1 MHALSDRVRHIIN
14 FYEGESIALKTNLLR
29 ILNHGALKNTGRMM
43 ILAVDQGFEHG
54 PDKMFGMHAKAYDPH
69 YIYHLAATYGL
80 SGLAAPLGLLQ
91 AGALTHL
98 GQVPLILK
106 MNSNNLLM
114 KTSSSAPDQAITA
127 TIQDAVDLGCCGI
140 GFTIY
145 PGSDQFLEQ
154 LEELRDLSAQ
164 AKRHGLVVIVWAYVR
179 GHMPKEEEQALDL
192 ITYGAH
198 MACLMGAHIVKVK
211 IPKEQIFMPDA
222 AKQIM
227 AQNMPIKSI
236 ADRVA
241 HVVRGCFNGRR
252 LVIFSGNDLK
262 QADDLLVEAQSIID
276 GGGFGSIVGRNF
288 FQRTEEEAGAL
299 IQLMQN
305 IYSQKG

>member
-1 MHALSDRVRHIIN
+1 MMHFLSDKVRRIIN

-29 ILNHGALKNTGRMM
+29 LLNHGALKNSGKMM

-54 PDKMFGMHAKAYDPH
+54 PDKMFGMNQKAYDPH
-69 YIYHLAATYGL
+69 YIYHLAANNGL

-91 AGALTHL
+91 AGALSYL

-106 MNSNNLLM
+106 INSNNILM
-114 KTSSSAPDQAITA
+114 KRDPSAPDQAITA
-127 TIQDAVDLGCCGI
+127 TVQDAVDLGCCGI

-154 LEELRDLSAQ
+154 LEELRTLSAQ

-211 IPKEQIFMPDA
+211 IPKEQIYMPDA
-222 AKQIM
+222 AKQIA
-227 AQNMPIKSI
+227 AQKMPIQSV

-241 HVVRGCFNGRR
+241 HVVRGCFSGRR
-252 LVIFSGNDLK
+252 IVIFSGNDFK
-262 QADDLLVEAQSIID
+262 QADDLIHEAQGIVD
-276 GGGFGSIVGRNF
+276 GGGFGSIIGRNF
-288 FQRTEEEAGAL
+288 FQRPEEEAKDL
-299 IQLMQN
+299 IQHMQN
-305 IYSQKG
+305 IYL

>member
-1 MHALSDRVRHIIN
+1 MHFLSDKVRHIIN

-29 ILNHGALKNTGRMM
+29 LLNHGALKNSGKMM

-54 PDKMFGMHAKAYDPH
+54 PDKMFGMHEKAYDPH
-69 YIYHLAATYGL
+69 YIYHLAAHYGL

-91 AGALTHL
+91 AGALTYL

-106 MNSNNLLM
+106 MNSNNILM
-114 KTSSSAPDQAITA
+114 KRDAFAPDQAITA
-127 TIQDAVDLGCCGI
+127 TIQDAVDLGCCGV

-154 LEELRDLSAQ
+154 LEELRSLSAQ

-179 GHMPKEEEQALDL
+179 GRMPKEEEQALDL

-211 IPKEQIFMPDA
+211 IPKEQIYMPDA
-222 AKQIM
+222 AKQIT
-227 AQNMPIKSI
+227 QQKMPIQSVG
-236 ADRVA
+236 DRVA

-252 LVIFSGNDLK
+252 IVIFSGNDLK
-262 QADDLLVEAQSIID
+262 QADDLLLEAKGIVD

-288 FQRTEEEAGAL
+288 FQRPEEEAKVL
-299 IQLMQN
+299 IQSMQN
-305 IYSQKG
+305 IYL